1 MIVKRTSRTEI
12 LAKLR
17 AKIERRVP
25 VFIASAASG
34 LVAQLLEAAGVD
46 CVNTFSGARLRANG
60 MGTMS
65 MLWPI
70 LDSNRQT
77 LDYTRE
83 DILPA
88 LQGDSFVCACLNAND
103 PLKDMVLVL
112 EDLKRM
118 GVSSV
123 SNIGPSISYVDK
135 DSQIYKV
142 LTSAGIT
149 LQNEIDMLKVA
160 KEMGMVTI
168 GLAFDEEDSC
178 RVVAEAQPD
187 VFCFHAG
194 TTKGGRRG
202 FDAGETIEETARR
215 TEAVNQKLQASQA
228 RPHPR
233 RARGRDGDAGG
244 GPVHARSH
252 DAATGSGPDRPPSG
266 SRSRRPSRRPRRA
279 LPPCASRPRAERPS
293 HAQGHRRPRH
303 PRHQGPASPV
313 RARAARGAGQP
324 GPAGGSGSDG
334 NAARRPGTC
343 TRDEVARAG
352 GTPLADLLQDPQ
364 PGGGPARH
372 GARAPCGSSGT
383 AWRPA
388 PCTA

>member
-1 MIVKRTSRTEI
+1 MIVRRTSRAEI
-12 LAKLR
+12 IGKLR
-17 AKIERRVP
+17 GKVERRVP

-46 CVNTFSGARLRANG
+46 CINTFSGARLRANG

-88 LQGDSFVCACLNAND
+88 LKGDAFVCACLNAND

-118 GVSSV
+118 GVFSV

-135 DSQIYKV
+135 DSHIYKV
-142 LTSAGIT
+142 LTGAGIT
-149 LQNEIDMLKVA
+149 LQSEIDMLKVA
-160 KEMGMVTI
+160 REMGMVTI

-202 FDAGETIEETARR
+202 FDAGETIAETAGR
-215 TEAVNQKLQASQA
+215 TEAVNQKLRGLKPDLILIAHGAAMETPEDAQYMLDHTTCHGFWTGSSTERIPIEKAVAETAA
-228 RPHPR
+228 RFAALR
-233 RARGRDGDAGG
+233 FSARG
-244 GPVHARSH
+244 
-252 DAATGSGPDRPPSG
+252 
-266 SRSRRPSRRPRRA
+266 
-279 LPPCASRPRAERPS
+279 
-293 HAQGHRRPRH
+293 
-303 PRHQGPASPV
+303 
-313 RARAARGAGQP
+313 
-324 GPAGGSGSDG
+324 
-334 NAARRPGTC
+334 
-343 TRDEVARAG
+343 
-352 GTPLADLLQDPQ
+352 
-364 PGGGPARH
+364 
-372 GARAPCGSSGT
+372 
-383 AWRPA
+383 
-388 PCTA
+388 

>member
-1 MIVKRTSRTEI
+1 MIVRRTSRTEI

-88 LQGDSFVCACLNAND
+88 LKGDSFVCACINAND
-103 PLKDMVLVL
+103 PLKDMVLLL

-118 GVSSV
+118 GVCSV

-135 DSQIYKV
+135 DSHIYEV
-142 LTSAGIT
+142 LTRAGIT

-160 KEMGMVTI
+160 REMDFVTI

-194 TTKGGRRG
+194 TTKGGLRG

-215 TEAVNQKLQASQA
+215 TETVNQQLTRLKSDLILVAHGA
-228 RPHPR
+228 AMETPE
-233 RARGRDGDAGG
+233 DAQYMLDHTTCHGFW
-244 GPVHARSH
+244 
-252 DAATGSGPDRPPSG
+252 TGSSTERIPIEK
-266 SRSRRPSRRPRRA
+266 A
-279 LPPCASRPRAERPS
+279 VAET
-293 HAQGHRRPRH
+293 
-303 PRHQGPASPV
+303 
-313 RARAARGAGQP
+313 AARF
-324 GPAGGSGSDG
+324 
-334 NAARRPGTC
+334 AALRFS
-343 TRDEVARAG
+343 TR
-352 GTPLADLLQDPQ
+352 
-364 PGGGPARH
+364 
-372 GARAPCGSSGT
+372 S
-383 AWRPA
+383 
-388 PCTA
+388 